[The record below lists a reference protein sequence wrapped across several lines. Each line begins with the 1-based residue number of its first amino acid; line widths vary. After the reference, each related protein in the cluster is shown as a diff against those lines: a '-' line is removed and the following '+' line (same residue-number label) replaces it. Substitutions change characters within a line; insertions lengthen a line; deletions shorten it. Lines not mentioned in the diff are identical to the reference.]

1 VAVLSSLVDA
11 HCHVVT
17 AGPVDEARFAAWCTE
32 AAEGS
37 TLDSQTV
44 FAVRRW
50 CPPVLGLPAHAPVA
64 DYLAAR
70 REVGPAEVT
79 RRLLGA
85 ANLAALLVDTGL
97 PGDGTGGGPGGL
109 GGGDITPA
117 DLSAAAGAPVSEV
130 VRLEAL
136 AEGLARS
143 TTAEG
148 FAAGFTDAL
157 AAALASSGVV
167 AVKSIVAYRHGL
179 DIDPTRPSP
188 AEVTRAAGQWL
199 ASDASR
205 RPSEERARR
214 RRSQSGPMRLTDPVL
229 LRFLLWSA
237 VDAGRPVQL
246 HTGFGDADASVLRSD
261 PGLLQRFC
269 AATQSSGT
277 SLVLL
282 HCYPYHRQA
291 GWLAHVYR
299 HVHVDVGLTLNH
311 VGGRA
316 AAVLAEFLE
325 LAPFDRVHYS
335 SDAYG
340 LPELYLAGAA
350 QFRHALATVLD
361 GLVGDGA
368 LARADADRTAAAI
381 GANNAARLYALPL

>member
-1 VAVLSSLVDA
+1 VAILSSLVDA

-17 AGPVDEARFAAWCTE
+17 AEPVDEARFAAWCTE

-44 FAVRRW
+44 FGVRRW
-50 CPPVLGLPAHAPVA
+50 CPPVLGRPAHAPVA

-70 REVGPAEVT
+70 REAGPAEVT

-85 ANLAALLVDTGL
+85 ANLGALLVDTGL
-97 PGDGTGGGPGGL
+97 PGDGML
-109 GGGDITPA
+109 TPA

-130 VRLEAL
+130 VRLETL
-136 AEGLARS
+136 AEGLAGG
-143 TTAEG
+143 TTAAG
-148 FAAGFTDAL
+148 FAAAFTDAL
-157 AAALASSGVV
+157 AAALASPGVV
-167 AVKSIVAYRHGL
+167 AMKSIVAYRHGL
-179 DIDPTRPSP
+179 DVDPTRPSP
-188 AEVTRAAGQWL
+188 AEVTRATSRWL
-199 ASDASR
+199 GG
-205 RPSEERARR
+205 
-214 RRSQSGPMRLTDPVL
+214 GPLRLTDPVL

-246 HTGFGDADASVLRSD
+246 HTGFGDADASVVRSD

-277 SLVLL
+277 PLVLL

-368 LARADADRTAAAI
+368 LAQADADRTAAAI
-381 GANNAARLYALPL
+381 GADNSTRLYALPQSR

>member
-1 VAVLSSLVDA
+1 VAVLTSLVDA

-50 CPPVLGLPAHAPVA
+50 CPPVLGLPPHARVA

-70 REVGPAEVT
+70 REVEPAEVT

-85 ANLAALLVDTGL
+85 ANLGALLVDTGL
-97 PGDGTGGGPGGL
+97 PGDGML
-109 GGGDITPA
+109 TPT
-117 DLSAAAGAPVSEV
+117 DLSDAAAAPVSEV
-130 VRLEAL
+130 VRLETL
-136 AEGLARS
+136 AEGLAGG
-143 TTAEG
+143 TTAAG
-148 FAAGFTDAL
+148 FAAAFTDAL
-157 AAALASSGVV
+157 AAALATSGVV

-179 DIDPTRPSP
+179 DVDPTRPSP
-188 AEVTRAAGQWL
+188 AEVTRAAGRWL
-199 ASDASR
+199 GTPGGTASR

-214 RRSQSGPMRLTDPVL
+214 RRSQDGTVRLTDPVL

-246 HTGFGDADASVLRSD
+246 HTGFGDADASVVRSD

-269 AATQSSGT
+269 AATQDAGT
-277 SLVLL
+277 PLVLL

-291 GWLAHVYR
+291 GWLAHLYR

-316 AAVLAEFLE
+316 PAVLAEFLE

-350 QFRHALATVLD
+350 QFRHALDTVLD
-361 GLVGDGA
+361 GLVDDGA

-381 GANNAARLYALPL
+381 GADNAARLYALPTAP

>member
-1 VAVLSSLVDA
+1 VELVDA

-17 AGPVDEARFAAWCTE
+17 AGPVDEAGLAAWCTE
-32 AAEGS
+32 SAQAS
-37 TLDSQTV
+37 TLESQTV
-44 FAVRRW
+44 LALRRW
-50 CPPVLGLPAHAPVA
+50 CPPALDLPAHASVA

-70 REVGPAEVT
+70 HALGPAEVT

-85 ANLAALLVDTGL
+85 AGLRALLVDTGL
-97 PGDGTGGGPGGL
+97 PDDGMVTPDDL
-109 GGGDITPA
+109 GH
-117 DLSAAAGAPVSEV
+117 AAGAPVAEV

-136 AEGLARS
+136 AQRLAPG
-143 TTAEG
+143 ADAAG
-148 FAAGFTDAL
+148 FAGAFTDAL
-157 AAALASSGVV
+157 ATALADPRVV

-179 DIDPTRPSP
+179 DLDPARPDP
-188 AEVTRAAGQWL
+188 AEVARAAGAWL
-199 ASDASR
+199 ANG
-205 RPSEERARR
+205 
-214 RRSQSGPMRLTDPVL
+214 SGRLVDPVL

-246 HTGFGDADASVLRSD
+246 HTGFGDADAVVTRSD
-261 PGLLQRFC
+261 PGLLHAFC
-269 AATQSSGT
+269 AATRAAGT
-277 SLVLL
+277 PLVLL

-291 GWLAHVYR
+291 GWLAHLYP

-311 VGGRA
+311 VGARA

-335 SDAYG
+335 SDAFG

-361 GLVGDGA
+361 SFVADGA
-368 LARADADRTAAAI
+368 MARADAERVAVAI
-381 GANNAARLYALPL
+381 GAGNATRLYGLSPGR